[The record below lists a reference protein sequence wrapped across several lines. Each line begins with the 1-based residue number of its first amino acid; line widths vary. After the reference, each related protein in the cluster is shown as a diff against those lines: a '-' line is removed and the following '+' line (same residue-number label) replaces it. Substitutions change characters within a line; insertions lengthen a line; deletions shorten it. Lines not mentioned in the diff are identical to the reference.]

1 MEKFRI
7 GKDGEVDVLGYGT
20 WLIGGDSSPDYSR
33 DEYYVGVL
41 RTAFE
46 LGYRLIDTAEYY
58 GGGHTE
64 ELVGRALKGFN
75 REEFFI
81 VSKVWPTHLHY
92 DGVLKAAENSLR
104 RLGLKYVD
112 LYLIHWPNPSV
123 PIGETVSALE
133 RLAEEGKVR
142 YIGVSNFSVQ
152 QLKEAMEASRKH
164 DIVANEVKYSVFDRR
179 VEEELLPF
187 ARKNNVRIIAY
198 TPLERGRGLSSPI
211 LEETAKRYGRTVNQV
226 ALNYLISMEAIP
238 IPKAEKREHM
248 LENLGAAGW
257 RLKEEDLEKIRRGT

>member
-1 MEKFRI
+1 MEKFKI
-7 GKDGEVDVLGYGT
+7 GKYDEVDVLGYGT

-33 DEYYVGVL
+33 DEYYVKVL
-41 RTAFE
+41 TTAFE

-64 ELVGRALKGFN
+64 ELVGKALKKFN

-81 VSKVWPTHLHY
+81 ISKVWPTHLQY
-92 DGVLKAAENSLR
+92 NEVLKAAENSLR
-104 RLGLKYVD
+104 RLEVKYID
-112 LYLIHWPNPSV
+112 LYLIHWPNPNV

-133 RLAEEGKVR
+133 KLVEEGKVR

-152 QLKEAMEASRKH
+152 QLKDAIEATRKH
-164 DIVANEVKYSVFDRR
+164 DIVADEVKYSVWDRR
-179 VEEELLPF
+179 VEDELLPF
-187 ARKNNVRIIAY
+187 AKKNNVRIIAY
-198 TPLERGRGLSSPI
+198 TPLERGKGVKGTI
-211 LEETAKRYGRTVNQV
+211 LDEMAKKYGKTVNQI

-248 LENLGAAGW
+248 IENLGAVGW
-257 RLKEEDLEKIRRGT
+257 RIEEEDLNMIRRGL

>member
-7 GKDGEVDVLGYGT
+7 GKYDEVDVLGYGT

-33 DEYYVGVL
+33 DEYYVKVL
-41 RTAFE
+41 TTAFE

-64 ELVGRALKGFN
+64 ELVGKALKKFS

-81 VSKVWPTHLHY
+81 ISKVWPTHLQY
-92 DGVLKAAENSLR
+92 NEVLKAAENSLR
-104 RLGLKYVD
+104 RLVVKYID
-112 LYLIHWPNPSV
+112 LYLIHWPNPNV

-133 RLAEEGKVR
+133 KLVEEGKVR

-152 QLKEAMEASRKH
+152 QLKDAIEATRRY
-164 DIVANEVKYSVFDRR
+164 DIVADEVKYSVWDRR
-179 VEEELLPF
+179 VEDELLPF
-187 ARKNNVRIIAY
+187 AKKNNVRIIAY
-198 TPLERGRGLSSPI
+198 TPLERGKCVKGTVLD
-211 LEETAKRYGRTVNQV
+211 EMAKKYGKTVNQI

-248 LENLGAAGW
+248 IENLGAVGW
-257 RLKEEDLEKIRRGT
+257 RIEEEDLNMIRRSL